1 MERFLNM
8 KTVFKAKYIRAAF
21 KDGKISI
28 AMHVGKDLFAM
39 GSLNKD
45 TDSNTFTELFDEI
58 LSVLELIN
66 ELKLNQKIGL

>member
-1 MERFLNM
+1 MERFLN
-8 KTVFKAKYIRAAF
+8 KAKYIRVAF